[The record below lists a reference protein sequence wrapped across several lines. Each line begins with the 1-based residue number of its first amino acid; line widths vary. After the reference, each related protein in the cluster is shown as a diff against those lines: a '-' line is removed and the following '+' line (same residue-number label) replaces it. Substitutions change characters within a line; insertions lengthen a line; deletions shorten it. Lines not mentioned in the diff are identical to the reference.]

1 MTVVVTAVFQPK
13 DGKKSELVE
22 AMRRG
27 IEAVHQED
35 GCELYAIHDAE
46 DGTVTMLEKWA
57 SAEALDTH
65 GRGEAVGL
73 LLADITDLIEGPPV
87 VTRMSPLP
95 MGGEKQGAL

>member
-13 DGKKSELVE
+13 EGKKAELVE

-46 DGTVTMLEKWA
+46 DGTVTMLEKWT
-57 SAEALDTH
+57 SVEALDTH
-65 GRGEAVGL
+65 GEGEPVRQ
-73 LLADITDLIEGPPV
+73 LLADITDLIDGVPV
-87 VTRMSPLP
+87 VTRMTPIP
-95 MGGEKQGAL
+95 MGADKQGAL

>member
-13 DGKKSELVE
+13 DGRKNELIE
-22 AMRRG
+22 AMSRG
-27 IEAVHQED
+27 IEAVHHED

-46 DGTVTMLEKWA
+46 DGTVTMLEKWT

-65 GRGEAVGL
+65 GKGEAVGL
-73 LLADITDLIEGPPV
+73 LLADIIDLIEGPPV

-95 MGGEKQGAL
+95 TGADKKGAL